1 MALMLLT
8 FGLAGCGGDEPA
20 AVVTPPAPPP
30 APPPFVPQAVE
41 VALGT
46 SGQTLTLMTTE
57 SGGYTFNGEAFA
69 TGTDISADNGSTYT
83 LTLDGTTWS
92 AAYKMPEAMSLA
104 LGISGEN
111 ISIQRLEDGSYQ
123 FGDGMALTSGMVV
136 TAGNGNMYTVTL
148 GDDGAFAAEYV
159 RPAAQSI
166 PLGASG
172 TSIEVRMNE
181 DGSYSYLDGGQWLV
195 ITADSRMSA
204 ANGNVYGPLLAPDG
218 RTPVGVMHVAAMQ
231 DVTLGALGGTL
242 QLTQAEDMT
251 WWLGDMQVMS
261 GYVHT
266 ANGNRYVLTLDA
278 AGMWSAVYQQNMVT
292 VALGTQGSVS
302 LAQAEDMSWWLGTE
316 AVESGRVEV
325 ADNGNEYVLTYAD
338 GAWAAQFR
346 PMSMEIAGTGLT
358 AMTREADDMYDVGGD
373 TLPSSGIGDVSDGDA
388 MYHVWMAASG
398 LAGARFD
405 ARINGK
411 TDYATN
417 GLEIPFLSSD
427 DPDTPGNES
436 QTHLVATGTD
446 DTGRGMFSL
455 GDLLGS
461 GRASNA
467 GMRFVAEA
475 VEEIEKVQERVSAV
489 LGLDPKLSTLDAYLD
504 TQWGSLKEAL
514 DPVFNTTSTASN
526 NATSAVR
533 ATAPGEEDILDD
545 ISDILA
551 ALSSESRFVAA
562 TAEDGG
568 GVFESRELDA
578 DKAAAAFKRVR
589 WSAAATLGS
598 TGSTRYGTAAR
609 KVANHAQ
616 QGPNLARGEYG
627 AFSYSTME
635 ETVRTADAAA
645 VSPTGIARYSGGTR
659 AVSGSGTAYAGL
671 MDLQVRFNVNMVS
684 GVVTDLQDADG
695 KPWQHNFADV
705 SQIVLGDERLLRN
718 ATWGTNALGADGTV
732 FYTRDSGIL
741 RPVSSVA
748 NTFRGIL
755 LGRGADAGSE
765 ANGTW
770 EVGNRDSA
778 GYLTGGFGVLHV
790 ADEARPAPS
799 TDSGA
804 EAGAKLLTT
813 RPGVDRE
820 NDIAKAEI
828 KDGMLTVTGRK
839 YGWAPRA
846 EGQDVRVYTHLST
859 DDEATEITAQFD
871 LEELAAS
878 GEGEFEGPKWVDGVI
893 AILTRERDLLTALQ
907 GLKSSD
913 TQAAETAAWVR
924 VQDAL
929 EFNLFGAN
937 ERLPAK
943 FDVNYTPDNDA
954 DTADLE
960 SEAEAI
966 ELINLALDA
975 LSSNAKLE
983 AALRPD
989 RTGIFSHYNTGT
1001 ADDADTPDIREDRG
1015 AYIKYDEGQRRWEFF
1030 NAATTAT
1037 ERTIGNARGEREYKV
1052 IAAMGTTNYTRF
1064 GMWRREDTS
1073 SARRNDGTVGNVIR
1087 TRGGPGTFA
1096 YSPLDA
1102 TPAGTPANTSFPQG
1116 GSAVYTGET
1125 VALQNTKVLTGTVR
1139 VDVAWGADAD
1149 SGTLG
1154 TFNASGVGTM
1164 ALTISDL
1171 ASADGDP
1178 LSQGGND
1185 STIGNE
1191 IADIVFPGIS
1201 ILVGGKGDFAGNLIA
1216 GTANTTDPQKVTYS
1230 EALVENGRYRLVN
1243 GVNDVPVAGTDSV
1256 QALFVGRG
1264 VDGPLG
1270 VIGTWTLTDSTVG
1283 RVAPTG
1289 DHTDNLGSSIYG
1301 AFGAE
1306 VP

>member
-1 MALMLLT
+1 
-8 FGLAGCGGDEPA
+8 
-20 AVVTPPAPPP
+20 
-30 APPPFVPQAVE
+30 
-41 VALGT
+41 
-46 SGQTLTLMTTE
+46 
-57 SGGYTFNGEAFA
+57 
-69 TGTDISADNGSTYT
+69 
-83 LTLDGTTWS
+83 
-92 AAYKMPEAMSLA
+92 
-104 LGISGEN
+104 
-111 ISIQRLEDGSYQ
+111 
-123 FGDGMALTSGMVV
+123 
-136 TAGNGNMYTVTL
+136 MYAVTL
-148 GDDGAFAAEYV
+148 GDDGAFGAEYV

-172 TSIEVRMNE
+172 SMIEVRMNE
-181 DGSYSYLDGGQWLV
+181 DGSYSYMDGGQWLV
-195 ITADSRMSA
+195 ITADSRMTA
-204 ANGNVYGPLLAPDG
+204 PTNGNVYRPLLAPDG

-242 QLTQAEDMT
+242 QLRQAEDMT

-261 GYVHT
+261 GHVHT
-266 ANGNRYVLTLDA
+266 ANGNQYVLTLDA

-292 VALGTQGSVS
+292 VALGTQGSVP
-302 LAQAEDMSWWLGTE
+302 LTRNEDGSWMLGTE
-316 AVESGRVEV
+316 GVQAGSEVMSDSG
-325 ADNGNEYVLTYAD
+325 NTYTLQYAD
-338 GAWAAQFR
+338 GEWTARFEPESTAI
-346 PMSMEIAGTGLT
+346 EGTGLV
-358 AMTREADDMYDVGGD
+358 AMTREADDMYDVGAD
-373 TLPSSGIGDVSDGDA
+373 MLPADGMGDVTVDGE
-388 MYHVWMAASG
+388 MYHVWMAAGG

-405 ARINGK
+405 ASINGA
-411 TDYATN
+411 TDYETN
-417 GLEIPFLSSD
+417 EVGLPFLSSD

-461 GRASNA
+461 GRASDA

-475 VEEIEKVQERVSAV
+475 VEKIEKVQERVSAV

-504 TQWGSLKEAL
+504 TQWDNLKEAL
-514 DPVFNTTSTASN
+514 DPVFNTKSTAESDP
-526 NATSAVR
+526 TSAVR

-568 GVFESRELDA
+568 GVFESQELEA

-598 TGSTRYGTAAR
+598 SGSTRYGTAAR

-616 QGPNLARGEYG
+616 QGPNLARGKYG
-627 AFSYSTME
+627 AFSYSTMQH
-635 ETVRTADAAA
+635 TVRTADAAA

-695 KPWQHNFADV
+695 NPWQHNFADV

-718 ATWGTNALGADGTV
+718 AKWGTNAPGADGTV
-732 FYTRDSGIL
+732 FYTRDSGVL
-741 RPVSSVA
+741 RPVDGVS

-765 ANGTW
+765 ANGIW
-770 EVGNRDSA
+770 EVGSRNSA

-813 RPGVDRE
+813 KPGADIT

-846 EGQDVRVYTHLST
+846 DQATRRLYTHLLSA
-859 DDEATEITAQFD
+859 DGEATEITAQFD

-878 GEGEFEGPKWVDGVI
+878 GTDTVEGPKWVDGVI

-913 TQAAETAAWVR
+913 TQAAEAAAWVR

-929 EFNLFGAN
+929 EFNLFGAQSGGTN
-937 ERLPAK
+937 RRLPVK
-943 FDVNYTPDNDA
+943 FAVNYPDSDPA
-954 DTADLE
+954 TTDLE
-960 SEAEAI
+960 SKAEAI

-1001 ADDADTPDIREDRG
+1001 ADDTDTANIREDRG
-1015 AYIKYDEGQRRWEFF
+1015 DYIKYNDDKRRWEFF
-1030 NAATTAT
+1030 KGTTDVVSGTGDTTDVETA
-1037 ERTIGNARGEREYKV
+1037 RTIGNARGEREYKV

-1073 SARRNDGTVGNVIR
+1073 SARQDDGTVGPVIR

-1102 TPAGTPANTSFPQG
+1102 TPAGTPTNTSFPRG

-1125 VALQNTKVLTGTVR
+1125 VALQNTTVLTGTVR
-1139 VDVAWGADAD
+1139 VDVAWYSNGESNSAINR
-1149 SGTLG
+1149 
-1154 TFNASGVGTM
+1154 TFSNFNSSVATM
-1164 ALTISDL
+1164 SLTISDL
-1171 ASADGDP
+1171 ASAAGDP
-1178 LSQGGND
+1178 LTQTSDTGTDPDG
-1185 STIGNE
+1185 SE

-1201 ILVGGKGDFAGNLIA
+1201 ILVGGPGAFANNLIA
-1216 GTANTTDPQKVTYS
+1216 GTANAIDPQKVTYS
-1230 EALVENGRYRLVN
+1230 EASVVSGRYRLVN
-1243 GVNDVPVAGTDSV
+1243 GGGDVDVIGTDSV

-1270 VIGTWTLTDSTVG
+1270 LIGTWTLDDNNVG
-1283 RVAPTG
+1283 RLHADGTKQADRG
-1289 DHTDNLGSSIYG
+1289 AAIYG

>member
-1 MALMLLT
+1 
-8 FGLAGCGGDEPA
+8 
-20 AVVTPPAPPP
+20 
-30 APPPFVPQAVE
+30 
-41 VALGT
+41 
-46 SGQTLTLMTTE
+46 
-57 SGGYTFNGEAFA
+57 
-69 TGTDISADNGSTYT
+69 
-83 LTLDGTTWS
+83 
-92 AAYKMPEAMSLA
+92 
-104 LGISGEN
+104 
-111 ISIQRLEDGSYQ
+111 
-123 FGDGMALTSGMVV
+123 
-136 TAGNGNMYTVTL
+136 MYTVTL
-148 GDDGAFAAEYV
+148 GDDGAFGAEYV
-159 RPAAQSI
+159 QPAPFRV
-166 PLGASG
+166 PLGTSG
-172 TSIEVRMNE
+172 SSVEARINE
-181 DGSYSYLDGGQWLV
+181 DGTFSALLGGEWTPVTESTQV
-195 ITADSRMSA
+195 TA
-204 ANGNVYGPLLAPDG
+204 ANGNRYGVSLVGDVPVPVYIDQVV
-218 RTPVGVMHVAAMQ
+218 T
-231 DVTLGALGGTL
+231 VTLGELGGPL
-242 QLTQAEDMT
+242 QLTQKEDMT
-251 WWLGDMQVMS
+251 WWLDEMQVES
-261 GYVHT
+261 GYEYRHPS
-266 ANGNRYVLTLDA
+266 NGNVYVLTLDE
-278 AGMWSAVYQQNMVT
+278 AGMWSAVYQQNMVP
-292 VALGTQGSVS
+292 VKLGTQGSVT
-302 LAQAEDMSWWLGTE
+302 LTRNEAGSWWLGTE

-514 DPVFNTTSTASN
+514 DPVFNTTSTASS

-718 ATWGTNALGADGTV
+718 ATWGTNALGTDGTV

-813 RPGVDRE
+813 RQTTVDPNE
-820 NDIAKAEI
+820 NMAKAEI

-846 EGQDVRVYTHLST
+846 GGQDVRLYTHLST
-859 DDEATEITAQFD
+859 DGEATEITAQFD

-878 GEGEFEGPKWVDGVI
+878 GEGEFKGPKWVDGVI

-929 EFNLFGAN
+929 EFNLFGLDG
-937 ERLPAK
+937 RLPAK
-943 FDVNYTPDNDA
+943 FDVNYTPDNDGT
-954 DTADLE
+954 TADLE

-1001 ADDADTPDIREDRG
+1001 EDKPGTPDIREDRG
-1015 AYIKYDEGQRRWEFF
+1015 AYIKYDEAQRRWEFF
-1030 NAATTAT
+1030 NADSADKT

-1073 SARRNDGTVGNVIR
+1073 SARRNDSTLLENVIR

-1125 VALQNTKVLTGTVR
+1125 VALQNTTVLTGTVR

-1154 TFNASGVGTM
+1154 TFDASGVGMM

-1178 LSQGGND
+1178 LSQGGSGD
-1185 STIGNE
+1185 TIGNE

-1216 GTANTTDPQKVTYS
+1216 GTADTTDPQKVTYS
-1230 EALVENGRYRLVN
+1230 EALVQNGRYRLVN
-1243 GVNDVPVAGTDSV
+1243 GVNDVSVGGTDSV

-1289 DHTDNLGSSIYG
+1289 DHTDDLGSPIYG

>member
-1 MALMLLT
+1 M
-8 FGLAGCGGDEPA
+8 
-20 AVVTPPAPPP
+20 
-30 APPPFVPQAVE
+30 
-41 VALGT
+41 
-46 SGQTLTLMTTE
+46 
-57 SGGYTFNGEAFA
+57 
-69 TGTDISADNGSTYT
+69 
-83 LTLDGTTWS
+83 
-92 AAYKMPEAMSLA
+92 
-104 LGISGEN
+104 
-111 ISIQRLEDGSYQ
+111 
-123 FGDGMALTSGMVV
+123 
-136 TAGNGNMYTVTL
+136 TL
-148 GDDGAFAAEYV
+148 GDDGAFAAEYKQ
-159 RPAAQSI
+159 PDAASI
-166 PLGASG
+166 ALG
-172 TSIEVRMNE
+172 TSGSSVDVRRNE
-181 DGSYSYLDGGQWLV
+181 DGSYSYLNGGQWLV

-218 RTPVGVMHVAAMQ
+218 RTPVGAMHVAAVQ
-231 DVTLGALGGTL
+231 DVALGALGGTL

-261 GYVHT
+261 GHVHAH

-405 ARINGK
+405 ASINGK
-411 TDYATN
+411 TGYHTN
-417 GLEIPFLSSD
+417 KVGLPFLSYD

-461 GRASNA
+461 GRASDA

-504 TQWGSLKEAL
+504 TQWDSLKEAL
-514 DPVFNTTSTASN
+514 DPVFNTESTAGSN
-526 NATSAVR
+526 STSAVR

-598 TGSTRYGTAAR
+598 SGSTRYGTAAR

-616 QGPNLARGEYG
+616 QGPNLARGAYG

-732 FYTRDSGIL
+732 FYTRDSGVL
-741 RPVSSVA
+741 RPVDSVS
-748 NTFRGIL
+748 NTFQGIL

-765 ANGTW
+765 ANGVW
-770 EVGNRDSA
+770 EVGNKGSA

-913 TQAAETAAWVR
+913 TQAAEEAAWVR

-929 EFNLFGAN
+929 EFNLFGADG
-937 ERLPAK
+937 RLPAK
-943 FDVNYTPDNDA
+943 FDVNYAPDDDDA
-954 DTADLE
+954 TADLE
-960 SEAEAI
+960 SKAEAI

-1125 VALQNTKVLTGTVR
+1125 VALQNTTVLTGTVR
-1139 VDVAWGADAD
+1139 VDVNWN
-1149 SGTLG
+1149 SSISRSSFGT
-1154 TFNASGVGTM
+1154 NPVGTM

-1178 LSQGGND
+1178 LSQGGSD
-1185 STIGNE
+1185 TATGNE
-1191 IADIVFPGIS
+1191 IADIVFPRIS
-1201 ILVGGKGDFAGNLIA
+1201 ILVGGEGDFAGNLIA
-1216 GTANTTDPQKVTYS
+1216 GTAGDADTDGNIPYHEAIVTG
-1230 EALVENGRYRLVN
+1230 GRYRLVN
-1243 GVNDVPVAGTDSV
+1243 GGGDVNVTGTASV

-1270 VIGTWTLTDSTVG
+1270 VIGTWTLTDTTVG

-1289 DHTDNLGSSIYG
+1289 GHTDDLGGPIYG